1 MPAPGDQTQLGY
13 RHLPCESQSKHAVRW
28 RFETMSRR
36 LLGIVINAGTD
47 PKSPTTVVM
56 RCSSTVARYSSA
68 AVYAISGVGAM
79 MA

>member
-1 MPAPGDQTQLGY
+1 
-13 RHLPCESQSKHAVRW
+13 VRW